1 MTFGPV
7 LIMFAASLWALDAL
21 IRTGLTTSIP
31 SASIVTIEHV
41 FGFILLLPIFIKSIS
56 VYAKLKTYDWL
67 IALTLAA
74 VSGVGGTV
82 LFTQA
87 LGFSFAT
94 GDFVTPVLLQKT
106 QPLFVT
112 LLAALFLK
120 ERLTLR
126 FLALIPLA
134 LIGSYMVSFGVA
146 QVQLQLSGKELIVLL
161 SLGASFAWGSGT
173 ILSKT
178 LLKKLS
184 FSQATSLRFLLTIPI
199 AFGVSVLLHQAL
211 NPLLLTLDN
220 VWRFILI
227 AFVTGAGAILI
238 YYRGLKETEAKV
250 STFAELSFPIVS
262 ILIAVTPLNPY
273 GAPQTLTLPNIFGIV
288 ILLVSIILIS
298 FENLP
303 AGRQVYNGIVG
314 RVIRGHGDGKKLGF
328 PTANIALTSSLSLPY
343 GVYASRVKIGEKR
356 YNGVLHWG
364 PRVVFGET
372 KPQCE
377 VYIFNFSKNIY
388 GKHIEVEVVG
398 FIRPSRNFSSLSRM
412 KTQIHKDCRDAKE
425 LLRGFSR

>member
-1 MTFGPV
+1 MTGPL

-31 SASIVTIEHV
+31 SASIVLIEHI
-41 FGFILLLPIFIKSIS
+41 FGFILLIPIFIAS
-56 VYAKLKTYDWL
+56 VPVYRRLKANDWL
-67 IALTLAA
+67 VATALAL

-87 LGFSFAT
+87 LGKSFAT
-94 GDFVTPVLLQKT
+94 GDFVTPVLLQKM

-112 LLAALFLK
+112 FLAALFLK

-126 FLALIPLA
+126 FLALVPVA
-134 LIGSYMVSFGVA
+134 LIGSYMVSFGIDPIR
-146 QVQLQLSGKELIVLL
+146 LSLSGKELVVLL
-161 SLGASFAWGSGT
+161 SLGASFAWGGGT

-178 LLKKLS
+178 LLKKLT
-184 FSQATSLRFLLTIPI
+184 FAQATSIRFLLTIPV
-199 AFGVSVLLHQAL
+199 AFGASFLLGQTYS
-211 NPLLLTLDN
+211 PTLLTLN
-220 VWRFILI
+220 EIWRFILI
-227 AFVTGAGAILI
+227 AFTTGAGAILI
-238 YYRGLKETEAKV
+238 YYRGLAQTEAKV

-273 GAPQTLTLPNIFGIV
+273 GAPQSLSLANIFGII
-288 ILLVSIILIS
+288 ILLISIIFIS
-298 FENLP
+298 LENITK
-303 AGRQVYNGIVG
+303 GKREGIIVG

-328 PTANIALTSSLSLPY
+328 PTVNIALSHALSLPH
-343 GVYASRVKIGEKR
+343 GVYACRALIDGIR

-377 VYIFNFSKNIY
+377 VYLFNFSKMIY
-388 GKHIEVEVVG
+388 GKTIEVEVVA
-398 FIRPSRNFSSLSRM
+398 FIRPSRNFSSVKRM
-412 KTQIHKDCRDAKE
+412 VTQIKTDCVHAKRI
-425 LLRGFSR
+425 LYRRK